1 MQPIATTEADQMQA
15 DAEIGGEL
23 VRLRREKV
31 VLVRRVDELEAK
43 ITELLLAR
51 PGQPMGGEAG

>member
-31 VLVRRVDELEAK
+31 VLIRRVGELEAK

-51 PGQPMGGEAG
+51 PGGEG